1 MAFVSQEDKKKLAVG
16 IKEVCKKYGYK
27 VSLGVNHHS
36 TLVAKVKGAE
46 DILTEYCEVQ
56 MHPQKVLEREN
67 RHYTFDPVEVIEESK
82 KWGHRVNEYWIAE
95 NYGEK
100 GTAFLTELKGAMEG
114 EDFFC
119 EDDSMTDYFHR
130 SHYTDVRLYS

>member
-1 MAFVSQEDKKKLAVG
+1 MAFVSQEMKKNLAPK
-16 IKEVCKKYGYK
+16 IKEVAKKYGYK
-27 VSLGVNHHS
+27 VSLSVNNHS
-36 TLVAKVKGAE
+36 TLVAKIKGAE
-46 DILTEYCEVQ
+46 DILQEYCEVQ
-56 MHPQKVLEREN
+56 MQPQKVLEREC

-100 GTAFLTELKGAMEG
+100 GIAFLTEMKDAMEG

-119 EDDSMTDYFHR
+119 EDDAMTDYFHR
-130 SHYTDVRLYS
+130 SHYIEMSVYA